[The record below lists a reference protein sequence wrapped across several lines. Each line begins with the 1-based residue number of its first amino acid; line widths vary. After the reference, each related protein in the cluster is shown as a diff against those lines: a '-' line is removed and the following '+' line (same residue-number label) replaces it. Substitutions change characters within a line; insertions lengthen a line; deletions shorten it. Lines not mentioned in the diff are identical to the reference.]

1 MQLYWA
7 SVAID
12 SDPKVQLEQEEEHAG
27 GSSCYAAIRARF
39 ALPYFHYAFTEHIG
53 LNNYIVNA

>member
-1 MQLYWA
+1 M
-7 SVAID
+7 AID
-12 SDPKVQLEQEEEHAG
+12 SDPKVQLEQEEEHSG

>member
-1 MQLYWA
+1 M
-7 SVAID
+7 AID
-12 SDPKVQLEQEEEHAG
+12 SDPKVQLEQEEEHSG

-39 ALPYFHYAFTEHIG
+39 ALPYFHYAFTEYIG